1 MPRANPS
8 DRTSTSPDVEA
19 ARRARSDLKGHGD
32 GTDAPAGAQPSG
44 DAPQRRRMDFRPT
57 GTDARTGL
65 FPTLK
70 RTVLEFR
77 EDGMTDWAAALT
89 YYGLLALFPALIAL
103 VSLVG
108 LFGDPVTTTRKL
120 TDIVTAVGPSS
131 SADTFSGPIRSITSN
146 RGAAGVL
153 FFVGLGVALWSASG
167 YVGAFMRASNIAYE
181 TPEGRPFWKLR
192 PVQILVTLAM
202 VLLLALLA
210 LSLVLTGPIVDQVA
224 GPLGISSAATT
235 AWDIAKW
242 PVMVLVV
249 LLMLG
254 VLFHAAPNV
263 KLPGFK
269 WVTPGALLTLVVW
282 IIASAAFAFYVANF
296 ASYDKTYGSLGGAV
310 VLLVWLWITN
320 LALLLG
326 VELNAERERSR
337 ELDEGVPGAER
348 ELQLDARS
356 EPKRK
361 RTT

>member
-1 MPRANPS
+1 MPEN
-8 DRTSTSPDVEA
+8 DTSHE
-19 ARRARSDLKGHGD
+19 G
-32 GTDAPAGAQPSG
+32 PAGSQPSG
-44 DAPQRRRMDFRPT
+44 DAPARRRMDYRPT

-70 RTVLEFR
+70 RTVQEFQ

-89 YYGLLALFPALIAL
+89 YYGLLALFPAMIAL
-103 VSLVG
+103 VSLIGV
-108 LFGDPVTTTRKL
+108 FGDPVTTTRKL
-120 TDIVTAVGPSS
+120 TDIVSSVGPTTA
-131 SADTFSGPIRSITSN
+131 ADTFAGPIRSITSN
-146 RGAAGVL
+146 RGSAGVL

-167 YVGAFMRASNIAYE
+167 YVGAFMRASNIIYE

-192 PVQILVTLAM
+192 PLQILVTLVM
-202 VLLLALLA
+202 VVLLALLA

-224 GPLGISSAATT
+224 GPLGIGDTATT
-235 AWDIAKW
+235 IWDIAKW

-249 LLMLG
+249 VLMIA
-254 VLFHAAPNV
+254 VLFHASPNV

-269 WVTPGALLTLVVW
+269 WVTPGALLALVVW
-282 IIASAAFAFYVANF
+282 ILASVAFAFYVANF
-296 ASYDKTYGSLGGAV
+296 ASYDKTYGTLGGVV

-320 LALLLG
+320 LAMLLG
-326 VELNAERERSR
+326 MELNAERERNR
-337 ELDEGVPGAER
+337 ELDDGVPGAER